1 MAVIPAVILAFM
13 LDGAAVARADQTDP
27 RLDQLF
33 FQLQDVDEPREARL
47 IEQMIWGVW
56 LESKSPTLELLMGRV
71 VNAMGQQKYGE
82 ALELLHSVVAIA
94 PDYAEGWNKRA
105 TVYFLMGQYDDSIA
119 DVERTLDLEPRHFG
133 ALSGLGLIYMRL
145 QKEADALDAFE
156 RALIV
161 NPHLGQ
167 AKAAVKRLR
176 PAVKGK
182 DI

>member
-1 MAVIPAVILAFM
+1 V
-13 LDGAAVARADQTDP
+13 
-27 RLDQLF
+27 
-33 FQLQDVDEPREARL
+33 
-47 IEQMIWGVW
+47 
-56 LESKSPTLELLMGRV
+56 
-71 VNAMGQQKYGE
+71 
-82 ALELLHSVVAIA
+82 
-94 PDYAEGWNKRA
+94 
-105 TVYFLMGQYDDSIA
+105 A

-145 QKEADALDAFE
+145 RKEAAALDAFE

-182 DI
+182 NI